1 MTKIKKQ
8 KAQKCL
14 TQKENLNLE
23 VVKVVQ
29 KKVDLKNKINLL
41 GQNKVNNADSL
52 RKKCKELI
60 NNKKLILKSQE
71 RFRSERYNAYS
82 EQLNKVASSPSGKKK
97 NAINQ
102 FNRNICIQN
111 KQM

>member
-1 MTKIKKQ
+1 M
-8 KAQKCL
+8 
-14 TQKENLNLE
+14 
-23 VVKVVQ
+23 
-29 KKVDLKNKINLL
+29 KNKINLL

>member
-1 MTKIKKQ
+1 M
-8 KAQKCL
+8 
-14 TQKENLNLE
+14 
-23 VVKVVQ
+23 
-29 KKVDLKNKINLL
+29 KNKINLL

-97 NAINQ
+97 KCNQ
-102 FNRNICIQN
+102 SIQQKYLHTEQAN
-111 KQM
+111 VIYVKKKKRI